1 MDELEKKVIEI
12 IADELGL
19 DPSQISLD
27 SSFVEDL
34 GADSLSVVSMIM
46 RFDEEFGIET
56 TDEDAEKIQTVRDAV
71 EYLRAKLQQS

>member
-19 DPSQISLD
+19 EPSQISLD

-56 TDEDAEKIQTVRDAV
+56 TDEDAEKIQTVRDAI
-71 EYLRAKLQQS
+71 EYLRAKLQ

>member
-1 MDELEKKVIEI
+1 MDELERKVIEI

-56 TDEDAEKIQTVRDAV
+56 TDEDAEKIQTVKDAV
-71 EYLRAKLQQS
+71 EYLRAKLQ